1 MQNPDVLNVMNS
13 LGIFGKSPLLM
24 QALNAA
30 IQVAPYDVTVLVTGE
45 NGVGKDYFYRILHN
59 GSRRRHNKCI
69 AVNCGGLPEGT
80 IDSELFGHVKGAYT
94 GSTSDRKGYF
104 EEADGGTIFLD
115 EVGDLPMSIQAK
127 LLRVLE
133 KGEIIRMGSND
144 VRKVDVRIVAA
155 TNIDLQKAIQ
165 EGRFR
170 EDLYYR
176 LSTIRIHVPSLR
188 DRSEDIELLFRKFA
202 SDTAAKYRMTQ
213 GIQLDS
219 EARRV
224 LTAYQWPGNVR
235 QLLHVVEEISIIEM
249 DRLITADV
257 LRRYLPHFVSGV
269 SVGGGSSSS
278 DSSTSF
284 VVGEKAQLYQI
295 IFEMKR
301 QLDEVR
307 ARLGMKGNA
316 GVAPHQ
322 PKALGPASPLISG
335 DTAPAILPDA
345 SATPIVSARPLTPE
359 ERLEEI
365 EEIIDAEETE
375 EWRPNTPAGSQGKEA
390 TSTARTADVPKT
402 MAEIEKQAIADALR
416 RNNGNRR
423 SVAKELDISERTV
436 HRKIRDYGLD

>member
-13 LGIFGKSPLLM
+13 LGIFGRSPLLM

-59 GSRRRHNKCI
+59 GSRRRHSKCI

-133 KGEIIRMGSND
+133 KGEIIRMGSNE

-155 TNIDLQKAIQ
+155 TNVDLQKAIEQ
-165 EGRFR
+165 GRFR
-170 EDLYYR
+170 EDLFYR

-188 DRSEDIELLFRKFA
+188 ERREDIELLFRKFA

-213 GIQLDS
+213 GIQLDAD
-219 EARRV
+219 ARRM
-224 LTAYQWPGNVR
+224 LTSYDWPGNVR

-249 DRLITADV
+249 NRVITADV
-257 LRRYLPHFVSGV
+257 LQHYLPHFVSQV
-269 SVGGGSSSS
+269 SVGGDASGSNSSS
-278 DSSTSF
+278 F
-284 VVGEKAQLYQI
+284 EFWEKKQLYHALL
-295 IFEMKR
+295 ELKSE
-301 QLDEVR
+301 LEEVR
-307 ARLGMKGNA
+307 IRLGMQTPHSA
-316 GVAPHQ
+316 APRQ
-322 PKALGPASPLISG
+322 PKALGP
-335 DTAPAILPDA
+335 
-345 SATPIVSARPLTPE
+345 SAPIVSTPDPSSS
-359 ERLEEI
+359 LDDI
-365 EEIIDAEETE
+365 EEAFEVEEAEDWKPTSH
-375 EWRPNTPAGSQGKEA
+375 PADTPPADNTHPL
-390 TSTARTADVPKT
+390 T
-402 MAEIEKQAIADALR
+402 MAEIEKQAITESLR

-423 SVAKELDISERTV
+423 NVAKELDISERTV
-436 HRKIRDYGLD
+436 HRKIKDYGLE